1 MRLIGNMFKHFRF
14 LPFLFGIVI
23 GIVGIY
29 FVKPQ
34 ETVIMKYP
42 TPDNAGK
49 VTYKD
54 KNGVCYMYDTKKVEC
69 DKNEH
74 RLKTY
79 PLA

>member
-1 MRLIGNMFKHFRF
+1 MFKHFRI
-14 LPFLFGIVI
+14 LPFLFGVVI

-29 FVKPQ
+29 FAKPQ

-42 TPDNAGK
+42 TPENSGK
-49 VTYKD
+49 ITYRD
-54 KNGVCYMYDTKKVEC
+54 KNGVCYTYDAKQVEC

>member
-1 MRLIGNMFKHFRF
+1 MLKHFRI

-34 ETVIMKYP
+34 EVVVMKYP
-42 TPDNAGK
+42 TPENAGK
-49 VTYKD
+49 VTYRD
-54 KNGVCYMYDTKKVEC
+54 KNGVCYKYDAKKVEC

-79 PLA
+79 PLV